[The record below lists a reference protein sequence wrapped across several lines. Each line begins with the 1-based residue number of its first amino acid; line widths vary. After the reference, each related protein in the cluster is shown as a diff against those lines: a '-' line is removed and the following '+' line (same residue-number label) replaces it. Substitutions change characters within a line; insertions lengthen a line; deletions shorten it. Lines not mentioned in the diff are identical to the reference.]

1 MIEELKAFLDK
12 HGKQLSVPHESINN
26 TPDQQFNNH
35 QFYQDDEMDD
45 NDDMLL
51 GENDQEIQML
61 QELEDQEAAVMRQ
74 KGKSP
79 LVKK

>member
-1 MIEELKAFLDK
+1 MDEK
-12 HGKQLSVPHESINN
+12 H
-26 TPDQQFNNH
+26 
-35 QFYQDDEMDD
+35 
-45 NDDMLL
+45 DMLL
-51 GENDQEIQML
+51 GENGQEIQML